1 MSRPYSQDLRDRVL
15 GAVVGGASARG
26 AAARFGL
33 GVSTAI
39 VWVRRL
45 KQTGERS
52 ALAIGKP
59 RGSKLDIHADFLLTL
74 VSVTP
79 DITLHE
85 MQKRL
90 QEDHGTHAAIG
101 TLWRFYDRHDITFK
115 KNCARRRTGAA

>member
-33 GVSTAI
+33 GVSTATL
-39 VWVRRL
+39 WVRRL
-45 KQTGERS
+45 KQMGERS
-52 ALAIGKP
+52 ALAIDKP
-59 RGSKLDIHADFLLTL
+59 RGSKLDIHADFLLIL
-74 VSVTP
+74 ISVTP
-79 DITLHE
+79 DITPHE

-101 TLWRFYDRHDITFK
+101 TL
-115 KNCARRRTGAA
+115 

>member
-15 GAVVGGASARG
+15 GAVADGGSARG

-33 GVSTAI
+33 GVSTAL

-45 KQTGERS
+45 KQTGDRS

-85 MQKRL
+85 VQERL
-90 QEDHGTHAAIG
+90 QADHGAHAAIG
-101 TLWRFYDRHDITFK
+101 TLWRFYDRHDLTYK
-115 KNCARRRTGAA
+115 KNRARRRTDAA